1 MGTWIDGKTIYR
13 QVLTGTVQITA
24 NNVATV
30 TTTIA
35 AKSIVSTS
43 GWYQSWKQNDTTS
56 NKVAFGQL
64 MGNNIYSYA
73 LIRSGNYIE
82 LGFISSVNVNSQY
95 EVVVEYTKKD

>member
-30 TTTIA
+30 ATTIA

-56 NKVAFGQL
+56 NKVAFGHL

-82 LGFISSVNVNSQY
+82 LGFISSVNVTSQY